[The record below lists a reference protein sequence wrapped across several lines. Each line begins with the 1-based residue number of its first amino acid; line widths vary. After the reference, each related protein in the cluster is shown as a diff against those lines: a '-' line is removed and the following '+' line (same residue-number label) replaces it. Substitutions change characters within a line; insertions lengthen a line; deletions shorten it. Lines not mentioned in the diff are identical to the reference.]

1 MISILSNPRS
11 IKFSDLEALKISGHM
26 PAFFVK
32 FLFGGEG
39 KEEAFYFFPFA
50 GARVTLVQIGYLVFN
65 DSGLQSL
72 PSPPLIAE
80 YPPSLFQG
88 KERIISGN

>member
-1 MISILSNPRS
+1 
-11 IKFSDLEALKISGHM
+11 M

-39 KEEAFYFFPFA
+39 KEEAFYFSPFA
-50 GARVTLVQIGYLVFN
+50 GARVTLMQIGYLVLN

-72 PSPPLIAE
+72 PSPPLISKD
-80 YPPSLFQG
+80 PPSHFQG